1 MFNLSRIRRAL
12 FGPTAFERKY
22 EAAIAR
28 LEQIAMDA
36 STIGKSVNYQG
47 KAPAHFSA
55 GKPILDLSEH
65 PFNASFW
72 WSSFEMADFFSRPQ
86 PEVTHVELSHFI
98 GKGVCVK
105 LALTTDG
112 PIKPGQ
118 YTARIKSVHHTKET
132 KPMAKVFD
140 KNGKAHDAVNF
151 VICVDEGNTRLLTQ
165 GKVYANLGAT
175 DNAYENIWII
185 DDRGLKQNFS
195 VNRFQQFKS
204 EKQNWGIACKQ
215 YANLNLGKLYNIEK
229 NRPGV
234 RSLDGTNQIAC
245 IDETGNW
252 LTYNENVFSTI
263 KPTFSE
269 QYLTSKMMSAQQ
281 LANHTHSAPVSI
293 NLTQGVETADDKL
306 KYVGVKFEPNGR
318 VYTYKYI
325 GKVKV
330 GDKAVVDVRN
340 SNYPELA
347 GTKLVDVVSV
357 SEANSSGF
365 NSATLKWIVSV
376 PDFEKYERRQQAE
389 QLLREASARLD
400 LEVQAEMDRRK
411 QSVVMELAQT
421 NPEIASLLQGI
432 AALKDQ
438 LQ

>member
-28 LEQIAMDA
+28 LEQVAMSA
-36 STIGKSVNYQG
+36 SSVGKSINYQG

-55 GKPILDLSEH
+55 GIPILDLKVH
-65 PFNASFW
+65 PFNASHW
-72 WSSFEMADFFSRPQ
+72 WSSFEMAEFFSRPQ
-86 PEVTHVELSHFI
+86 PEVTHVELSHMI

-105 LALTTDG
+105 LSLDTNG
-112 PIKPGQ
+112 PLKPGR
-118 YTARIKSVHHTKET
+118 YTARINEVQHITKQGT
-132 KPMAKVFD
+132 KAMTKVFD

-165 GKVYANLGAT
+165 GKVYANLGGT
-175 DNAYENIWII
+175 DNAYENIWVI

-195 VNRFQQFKS
+195 TTRFQQFKS

-215 YANLNLGKLYNIEK
+215 YANLNIGKVYNIEK

-234 RSLDGTNQIAC
+234 RSLEGTRQIAC
-245 IDETGNW
+245 VDETGNW
-252 LTYNENVFSTI
+252 LTYNEDVFSAI
-263 KPTFSE
+263 KPIFSE
-269 QYLTSKMMSAQQ
+269 QYLTSKLMSAQK
-281 LANHTHSAPVSI
+281 LATHTHSEPVSI
-293 NLTQGVETADDKL
+293 NLTPDIADDKL
-306 KYVGVKFEPNGR
+306 KYVGVKFEPTGR

-340 SNYPELA
+340 SNYPELT

-400 LEVQAEMDRRK
+400 LEVQAELDRRK
-411 QSVVMELAQT
+411 QSVVAELAQS